1 MSLARTP
8 QTNEAFLRE
17 VDEELRRDDMAR
29 LWKSWGRVLVGVIAV
44 GLIAFGGWLWWRDYQ
59 AKQAGAEGERL
70 NAAVEQLSA
79 NRIEPALPALKDLTG
94 SSRPGYRAVAQIA
107 SAAIAAQKG
116 ETKAAID
123 AYAAVARDEK
133 IGQPFR
139 DLALIR
145 QTTTEFDTLPPD
157 QVIARMRPLA
167 QKGQPWFGSAG
178 ELLAVAQLKAGRA
191 AEAGATFAAL
201 AADPA
206 VPSSIR
212 SRSAQMA
219 SVLGLDVPAA
229 PAPSAAR

>member
-1 MSLARTP
+1 MARTP

-17 VDEELRRDDMAR
+17 VDEELRRDDLAR
-29 LWKSWGRVLVGVIAV
+29 LWKSWGRILIGVVAV
-44 GLIAFGGWLWWRDYQ
+44 GLIAFGGWLWWRDNQ

-79 NRIEPALPALKDLTG
+79 NRIDPALPALKELAG
-94 SSRPGYRAVAQIA
+94 SSRPGYRAVAQLA
-107 SAAIAAQKG
+107 SSAIAAQKG
-116 ETKAAID
+116 ETQAAV
-123 AYAAVARDEK
+123 AGYAAVAKDEE

-178 ELLAVAQLKAGRA
+178 ELMAVAQLKTGRSA
-191 AEAGATFAAL
+191 DAGATFATL

-206 VPSSIR
+206 VPASIR

-229 PAPSAAR
+229 PIPSVAR

>member
-1 MSLARTP
+1 LARTP

-17 VDEELRRDDMAR
+17 VDEELRRDDLAR
-29 LWKSWGRVLVGVIAV
+29 LWKSWGRAAIAAIAIGLVL
-44 GLIAFGGWLWWRDYQ
+44 FGGWLWWRDYQ
-59 AKQAGAEGERL
+59 LKQAGAEGERL
-70 NAAVEQLSA
+70 NAAIEQLSRNQLA
-79 NRIEPALPALKDLTG
+79 PAAPALKDLAT
-94 SSRPGYRAVAQIA
+94 SKRPGYRAAAQIA
-107 SAAIAAQKG
+107 AAAIAAKSGDSQK
-116 ETKAAID
+116 AVA
-123 AYAAVARDEK
+123 AYAAVAGDEK

-178 ELLAVAQLKAGRA
+178 ELLAVAQLKAGKA

-201 AADPA
+201 AGDSA
-206 VPSSIR
+206 VPPTIR

-219 SVLGLDVPAA
+219 SVVGVDVPAV
-229 PAPSAAR
+229 PAPRLAQ